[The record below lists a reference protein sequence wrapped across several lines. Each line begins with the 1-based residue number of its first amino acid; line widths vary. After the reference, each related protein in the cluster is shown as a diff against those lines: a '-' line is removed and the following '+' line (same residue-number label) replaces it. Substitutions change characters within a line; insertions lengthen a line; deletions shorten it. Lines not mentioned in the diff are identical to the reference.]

1 MDLRFKLYLLPQEAP
16 GPDAEVRG
24 RGGDGVG
31 GGQQAGERLHRGCH
45 DQGPPPELL
54 SRDNFR
60 QSYLI
65 TQLVPSSKV

>member
-1 MDLRFKLYLLPQEAP
+1 MCPA
-16 GPDAEVRG
+16 GGGAG
-24 RGGDGVG
+24 RAG